1 MKYIKSFIIYITFII
16 LYYIIITIIKLLY
29 KIILE
34 KNNFTKIGL
43 LYFNKLYAHLYNY
56 TLEKLIKIDLS
67 I

>member
-34 KNNFTKIGL
+34 KNNFTKIDL